1 MGRHARAS
9 RRHDGNRRPPSLAPR
24 DEGIRVSRRRLQRL
38 RYTDMLCQDSRSRRG
53 MSLRNRVA
61 LITGGSRGIGRGI
74 AVRLAQ
80 DGARV
85 AIAYRSNKA
94 AAQQTLLQ
102 LQSNGA
108 DCVAVETDVSD
119 APRAE
124 QLLRTVAD
132 RFGRI
137 DVLVNNV
144 GDFRWGT
151 LAESSLEDWQSIFSS
166 NLMTVLHMSRAALP
180 LMRRGRWGRII
191 NLGAV
196 GAERAF
202 GQAKISAY
210 AAAKAAVVALSRSLA
225 LEEAK
230 NGITVNVVN
239 PSSIDEKELTLNE
252 ARRIRDAR
260 FPIGRPPTAEDVAA
274 AVSFFASEE
283 AEYVTGQV
291 VNVSGGWML

>member
-1 MGRHARAS
+1 
-9 RRHDGNRRPPSLAPR
+9 
-24 DEGIRVSRRRLQRL
+24 
-38 RYTDMLCQDSRSRRG
+38 
-53 MSLRNRVA
+53 MSLRDRVA
-61 LITGGSRGIGRGI
+61 LVTGGSRGIGRGL
-74 AVRLAQ
+74 AVKLAR
-80 DGARV
+80 DGARI

-94 AAQQTLLQ
+94 AAQQTLRQ
-102 LQSNGA
+102 LQASGA
-108 DCVAVETDVSD
+108 DCVAVETDITD
-119 APRAE
+119 AGRCD
-124 QLLRTVAD
+124 QLIKTVAD

-137 DVLVNNV
+137 DIVVNNV

-151 LAESSLEDWQSIFSS
+151 LAESTLHDWQTIFIS
-166 NLMTVLHMSRAALP
+166 NLNTVLYMSRAVLP
-180 LMRRGRWGRII
+180 LMRRMRWGRII

-239 PSSIDEKELTLNE
+239 PSSIDQNELTLEE
-252 ARRIRDAR
+252 ARKIRDAR
-260 FPIGRPPTAEDVAA
+260 FPIGRPPTVEDVAS
-274 AVSFFASEE
+274 AVAFFASEE

>member
-1 MGRHARAS
+1 
-9 RRHDGNRRPPSLAPR
+9 
-24 DEGIRVSRRRLQRL
+24 
-38 RYTDMLCQDSRSRRG
+38 
-53 MSLRNRVA
+53 VA
-61 LITGGSRGIGRGI
+61 VVTGGTRGIGRGI
-74 AVRLAQ
+74 ALGLARQ
-80 DGARV
+80 GAKV
-85 AIAYRSNKA
+85 ALVYRANKA
-94 AAQQTLLQ
+94 AAQLALRDLQTA
-102 LQSNGA
+102 GA
-108 DCVAVETDVSD
+108 DCVAIETNITDP
-119 APRAE
+119 ARAE
-124 QLLRTVAD
+124 QLVKTVAD
-132 RFGRI
+132 RYGRM

-144 GDFRWGT
+144 GEFRWGT
-151 LAESSLEDWQSIFSS
+151 LADSSVEEWSGIFDS
-166 NLMTVLHMSRAALP
+166 NVMTVFYMCRAALP
-180 LMRRGRWGRII
+180 LMRKGRWGRIV

-239 PSSIDEKELTLNE
+239 PSSIDEKDLTLDE
-252 ARRIRDAR
+252 ARKLKDAR
-260 FPIGRPPTAEDVAA
+260 YPIGRPPTVDDVAA

>member
-1 MGRHARAS
+1 
-9 RRHDGNRRPPSLAPR
+9 
-24 DEGIRVSRRRLQRL
+24 
-38 RYTDMLCQDSRSRRG
+38 

-61 LITGGSRGIGRGI
+61 LVTGGSRGIGRGI
-74 AVRLAQ
+74 ALRLAQ
-80 DGARV
+80 DGARI

-94 AAQQTLLQ
+94 AAQQTLRQ
-102 LQSNGA
+102 LQTNGA
-108 DCVAVETDVSD
+108 DCVAVETDIAD
-119 APRAE
+119 AARAE
-124 QLLRTVAD
+124 QLVKTVAD
-132 RFGRI
+132 RFGRLDI
-137 DVLVNNV
+137 VVNNV

-151 LAESSLEDWQSIFSS
+151 VGDSSAEDWQHIFAS
-166 NLMTVLHMSRAALP
+166 NLMTVLFVSRAALP

-230 NGITVNVVN
+230 NGITVNIVN
-239 PSSIDEKELTLNE
+239 PSSIDEKDLSLDE

-274 AVSFFASEE
+274 SVSFFASEE

>member
-1 MGRHARAS
+1 
-9 RRHDGNRRPPSLAPR
+9 
-24 DEGIRVSRRRLQRL
+24 
-38 RYTDMLCQDSRSRRG
+38 

-74 AVRLAQ
+74 AVRLAK

-85 AIAYRSNKA
+85 AIAYHTNKA

-102 LQSNGA
+102 LQAVGA
-108 DCVAVETDVSD
+108 DCVAVETDITD
-119 APRAE
+119 ATRAE

-132 RFGRI
+132 RFGRVDI
-137 DVLVNNV
+137 VVNNV

-151 LAESSLEDWQSIFSS
+151 LAESQLEDWKSIFSS
-166 NLMTVLHMSRAALP
+166 NLMTVVYISRAALP
-180 LMRRGRWGRII
+180 YMRRGRWGRII

-230 NGITVNVVN
+230 NAITVNVVN
-239 PSSIDEKELTLNE
+239 PSSIDEKELTREE
-252 ARRIRDAR
+252 AHRIRDAR
-260 FPIGRPPTAEDVAA
+260 FPIGRPPTVEDVAA
-274 AVSFFASEE
+274 AVAFFASEE
-283 AEYVTGQV
+283 AEYITGQV

>member
-1 MGRHARAS
+1 
-9 RRHDGNRRPPSLAPR
+9 
-24 DEGIRVSRRRLQRL
+24 
-38 RYTDMLCQDSRSRRG
+38 

-102 LQSNGA
+102 LRTSGA
-108 DCVAVETDVSD
+108 ECVAVETDISD
-119 APRAE
+119 APRTE
-124 QLLRTVAD
+124 QLLRTVVD

-166 NLMTVLHMSRAALP
+166 NLMTVLYMSRAALP
-180 LMRRGRWGRII
+180 HMRRGRWGRLI

-239 PSSIDEKELTLNE
+239 PSSIDEKELTLSE

-260 FPIGRPPTAEDVAA
+260 FPIGRPPTVEDVAA
-274 AVSFFASEE
+274 TVSFFASEE

>member
-1 MGRHARAS
+1 LE
-9 RRHDGNRRPPSLAPR
+9 SL
-24 DEGIRVSRRRLQRL
+24 G
-38 RYTDMLCQDSRSRRG
+38 YTLPFTAETMAI
-53 MSLRNRVA
+53 RNRAA

-74 AVRLAQ
+74 ALRLGQ
-80 DGARV
+80 EGARV
-85 AIAYRSNKA
+85 AIAYRSNKG
-94 AAQQTLLQ
+94 AAQQTLRQ
-102 LQSNGA
+102 LQSVGA
-108 DCVAVETDVSD
+108 ECVAIETDITV
-119 APRAE
+119 AGNAE
-124 QLLRTVAD
+124 QLVQTVVD
-132 RFGRI
+132 RFGRLDI
-137 DVLVNNV
+137 LVNNV
-144 GDFRWGT
+144 GDFRWGL
-151 LAESSLEDWQSIFSS
+151 LAESSTEEWQQIFTS
-166 NLMTVLHMSRAALP
+166 NLWSVFYASRAALP
-180 LMRRGRWGRII
+180 QMRRGRWGRIV

-210 AAAKAAVVALSRSLA
+210 AAAKAAVVAFSRSVA

-239 PSSIDEKELTLNE
+239 PSNIDEKELTLSE

-274 AVSFFASEE
+274 AVAFFASEE

>member
-1 MGRHARAS
+1 
-9 RRHDGNRRPPSLAPR
+9 
-24 DEGIRVSRRRLQRL
+24 
-38 RYTDMLCQDSRSRRG
+38 

-61 LITGGSRGIGRGI
+61 LVTGGSRGIGRGI
-74 AVRLAQ
+74 ATRLAK

-85 AIAYRSNKA
+85 AIAYRSNKG
-94 AAQQTLLQ
+94 AAQQTLRQ
-102 LQSNGA
+102 IQAAGA
-108 DCVAVETDVSD
+108 DCVAVETDIADSG
-119 APRAE
+119 RAD
-124 QLLRTVAD
+124 QLVQTVVD
-132 RFGRI
+132 RFGRL
-137 DVLVNNV
+137 DLLVNNV

-151 LAESSLEDWQSIFSS
+151 LSESSLDDWKSIFSS
-166 NLMTVLHMSRAALP
+166 NLMTVVYVSRAALP
-180 LMRRGRWGRII
+180 HMRKGRWGRII
-191 NLGAV
+191 NMGAV

-239 PSSIDEKELTLNE
+239 PSSIDENELTIDE
-252 ARRIRDAR
+252 ARKIRDAR
-260 FPIGRPPTAEDVAA
+260 FPIGRPPTTEDVAA
-274 AVSFFASEE
+274 AVAFFASEE

>member
-1 MGRHARAS
+1 
-9 RRHDGNRRPPSLAPR
+9 
-24 DEGIRVSRRRLQRL
+24 
-38 RYTDMLCQDSRSRRG
+38 

-61 LITGGSRGIGRGI
+61 VVTGGTRGIGRGI
-74 AVRLAQ
+74 ALGLAQ
-80 DGARV
+80 QGAR
-85 AIAYRSNKA
+85 IALVYRTNKA
-94 AAQQTLLQ
+94 AAQMALRQ
-102 LQSNGA
+102 LQAAGA
-108 DCVAVETDVSD
+108 DCVAVETDI
-119 APRAE
+119 AEPARAE
-124 QLLRTVAD
+124 QLIKTVAD
-132 RFGRI
+132 RYGRI

-151 LAESSLEDWQSIFSS
+151 LVESSTEEWTRIFDS
-166 NLMTVLHMSRAALP
+166 NVLTVFHMCRCAVP
-180 LMRRGRWGRII
+180 LMRKGRWGRII

-210 AAAKAAVVALSRSLA
+210 AAAKAAVVAMSRSLA

-239 PSSIDEKELTLNE
+239 PSSIDEKELTLEE
-252 ARRIRDAR
+252 ARKLKDAR
-260 FPIGRPPTAEDVAA
+260 YPIGRPPTVDDVAA

>member
-1 MGRHARAS
+1 MA
-9 RRHDGNRRPPSLAPR
+9 
-24 DEGIRVSRRRLQRL
+24 
-38 RYTDMLCQDSRSRRG
+38 
-53 MSLRNRVA
+53 LRNRVA
-61 LITGGSRGIGRGI
+61 LVTGGSRGIGRGI

-85 AIAYRSNKA
+85 AIAYRSNKG

-102 LQSNGA
+102 LQSGGA
-108 DCVAVETDVSD
+108 DCVAVETDITEP
-119 APRAE
+119 PRAD
-124 QLLRTVAD
+124 QLVRTVAE
-132 RFGRI
+132 RFGRL
-137 DVLVNNV
+137 DVIVNNV

-151 LAESSLEDWQSIFSS
+151 VGESSLEDWESIFTS
-166 NLMTVLHMSRAALP
+166 NLNTVLYMSRAALP
-180 LMRRGRWGRII
+180 HMRRGRWGRII

-260 FPIGRPPTAEDVAA
+260 FPIGRPPTVEDVAA
-274 AVSFFASEE
+274 AVAFFASEE

>member
-1 MGRHARAS
+1 
-9 RRHDGNRRPPSLAPR
+9 
-24 DEGIRVSRRRLQRL
+24 
-38 RYTDMLCQDSRSRRG
+38 

-61 LITGGSRGIGRGI
+61 LVTGGSRGIGRGI

-94 AAQQTLLQ
+94 AAQHTLVQ
-102 LQSNGA
+102 LQAQGA
-108 DCVAVETDVSD
+108 DCVAVETDITN
-119 APRAE
+119 AARAD
-124 QLLRTVAD
+124 QLVRTVLD
-132 RFGRI
+132 RFGRLDI
-137 DVLVNNV
+137 VINNV

-151 LAESSLEDWQSIFSS
+151 LAESSIEDWDRVFSS
-166 NLMTVLHMSRAALP
+166 NLSTVFYISRAALP
-180 LMRRGRWGRII
+180 HMRKGRWGRII

-239 PSSIDEKELTLNE
+239 PSSIDEKELSLDE

-260 FPIGRPPTAEDVAA
+260 FPIGRPPTVEDVAA
-274 AVSFFASEE
+274 TVAFFASEE